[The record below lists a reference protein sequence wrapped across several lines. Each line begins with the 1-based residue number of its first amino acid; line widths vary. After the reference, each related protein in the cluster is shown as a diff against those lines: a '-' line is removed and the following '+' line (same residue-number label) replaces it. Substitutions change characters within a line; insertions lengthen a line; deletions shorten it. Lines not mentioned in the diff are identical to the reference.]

1 MNPEVAQVLEESGL
15 RLVGKDDT
23 GKRIEVYR
31 KRKKKKTSIMH
42 KLFLVWSGVVYLYVF
57 WFEQVIELH
66 DHPFYV
72 GVQFHPEFK
81 SRPTRP
87 SPLFLGKFCSLFK
100 IDTLSPISDAH
111 FISKNSIVNVYRVYI
126 GCEEASSDPFKQLIQ
141 QPLLHRH
148 YTCCK

>member
-1 MNPEVAQVLEESGL
+1 MNPEVSQVLEEAGL

-23 GKRIEVYR
+23 GKRIEVQKDIER
-31 KRKKKKTSIMH
+31 TSIMH
-42 KLFLVWSGVVYLYVF
+42 HNPFFSFLISRLVWSLYLCKICF

-87 SPLFLGKFCSLFK
+87 SPLFLGKSLF
-100 IDTLSPISDAH
+100 S
-111 FISKNSIVNVYRVYI
+111 FQN
-126 GCEEASSDPFKQLIQ
+126 
-141 QPLLHRH
+141 
-148 YTCCK
+148 